1 MEKRLLRAANG
12 KELWRIK
19 FDQVQRG
26 KGTQEA
32 DKAKKKS

>member
-12 KELWRIK
+12 KKLRRAK
-19 FDQVQRG
+19 FDQVQ